1 MEKDNS
7 KSQIIIYQTEDGKT
21 RVEVRFEQ
29 ENVWLTQKLIAELFG
44 TTKQN
49 VSLHL
54 QNIFKEKEL
63 NQDSAVKDFLTT
75 ASDGKKYIT
84 KMYSLEA
91 VVAIGYR
98 VNSIRGT
105 LFRQWATYH
114 LKEYMVK
121 GFTIDDVRLKEGG
134 YKSRYFEE
142 LLERIRDI
150 RSSERMLYQKV
161 TDIYSTSI
169 DYRKDAKE
177 TELFF

>member
-1 MEKDNS
+1 MKKDNQ

-21 RVEVRFEQ
+21 RVEVRFEH
-29 ENVWLTQKLIAELFG
+29 ENIWLTQKLIAELFG

-54 QNIFKEKEL
+54 QNIFKDKEL
-63 NQDSAVKDFLTT
+63 SQNSVVKDFLTT
-75 ASDGKKYIT
+75 ASDGKKYNT

-91 VVAIGYR
+91 VVATGYR
-98 VNSIRGT
+98 VNSVRGT
-105 LFRQWATYH
+105 LFRQWATDR

-121 GFTIDDVRLKEGG
+121 GFTMDDARLKQGG

-150 RSSERMLYQKV
+150 RSSERMLY
-161 TDIYSTSI
+161 
-169 DYRKDAKE
+169 
-177 TELFF
+177 

>member
-21 RVEVRFEQ
+21 RIEVRFEQ

-105 LFRQWATYH
+105 LFRQ
-114 LKEYMVK
+114 
-121 GFTIDDVRLKEGG
+121 
-134 YKSRYFEE
+134 
-142 LLERIRDI
+142 
-150 RSSERMLYQKV
+150 
-161 TDIYSTSI
+161 
-169 DYRKDAKE
+169 
-177 TELFF
+177 